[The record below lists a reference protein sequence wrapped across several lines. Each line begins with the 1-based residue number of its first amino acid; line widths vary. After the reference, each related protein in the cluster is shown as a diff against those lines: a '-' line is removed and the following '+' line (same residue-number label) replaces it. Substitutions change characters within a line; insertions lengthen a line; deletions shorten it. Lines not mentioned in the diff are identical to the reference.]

1 MLKAH
6 DAGYLNIR
14 LERRA
19 RTLLWLAILSSLAA
33 IFCFRHLLY
42 TSGTLLA
49 LPASWAADHETFIL
63 SEQRDAFDVTFANYS
78 INQLSAAPYEDLVPP
93 VLHHIALGS
102 HGTHWRTEWKETVQ
116 SCIDIHPGWETHI
129 WTDETASRFVED
141 KFPDLKPMWDNYA
154 YPVER
159 IDALR
164 YMLLY
169 EYGGVVLDMDLKC
182 TRALG
187 PLRRFSFVAPEAYP
201 AGFSIG
207 FMMASRRNDFVGALV
222 GNLETY
228 NKRWLGLP
236 YATVMFSTGCHYAS
250 VVHAAQPQPGRG
262 ELKILPGPMHSLNG
276 RVKTPIFEHLGSS
289 SWHSYDARFIMSLG
303 RRLHQIVFFCVGVM
317 LVVLIKRRVM
327 LRRVCGSC
335 MGDRSLV

>member
-1 MLKAH
+1 MLKAQ

-19 RTLLWLAILSSLAA
+19 RTLLWLAILSFLAA

-169 EYGGVVLDMDLKC
+169 EYGGAVLDMDLKC

-262 ELKILPGPMHSLNG
+262 ELKVLPGPMHSLNG
-276 RVKTPIFEHLGSS
+276 HVKTPIFEHLGSS